1 MSEDKLIQEK
11 QRLQAYQDAYSTL
24 IARNKLQGMLGESFD
39 GDRDLYKALGYAR
52 HLSYTNYY
60 MQYSRQDI
68 AEAVIDRP
76 IEATWSGDIEIL
88 ESDDDNDTPLEKE
101 FRKLV
106 QDHQLKDKFIR
117 LDRLTNLGRYGVL
130 LMGLDD
136 AKTKQEALL
145 PVKGGKRKLMY
156 LKPLSEE
163 SAKPV
168 TWDTLPGSPR
178 YGLPVLYDITISSRH
193 EEQVQMTLRVHHT
206 RLLHIT
212 GKKMESEVY
221 GIPYLRSIFNRL
233 TDLEKLTGGSAEMF
247 WRNARPGFQANVKD
261 NYTLGIQGE
270 DELSKQAAEYENHL
284 RRIFTVEGVELKALT
299 AQVSDP
305 KSHID
310 SQIALISAKT
320 GIPKRQLTGSE
331 RGELA
336 SSQDADAWKELIQN
350 RRDEFAVIK
359 ILRPVV
365 DRFIEL
371 GILPVPKDKYTVKWS
386 DLFAP
391 SEKDKAEVGKT
402 RAQALKEY
410 VSQPGAQEV
419 MPMEAFMQFFL
430 GLSEEQVALITEMRE
445 QALRDEEQDFADV
458 DEEEIERQ
466 DINESNQ
473 EEDE

>member
-1 MSEDKLIQEK
+1 MTDEKLLQEN
-11 QRLQAYQDAYSTL
+11 QRLQANQAAYETL
-24 IARNKLQGMLGESFD
+24 LARNKLARMLGESFE
-39 GDRDLYKALGYAR
+39 GDRDLYKALGYSKG
-52 HLSYTNYY
+52 LSFANYFQ
-60 MQYSRQDI
+60 QYSRQDI

-76 IEATWSGDIEIL
+76 IEATWSGDLQVL
-88 ESDDDNDTPLEKE
+88 ESDDDKDTPLEKA
-101 FRKLV
+101 FRELV
-106 QDHQLKDKFIR
+106 VSHQLKDKFVR

-136 AKTKQEALL
+136 AKTKEQVIQ

-221 GIPYLRSIFNRL
+221 GIPYLRAIFNRL

-247 WRNARPGFQANVKD
+247 WRNARPGFQAKVAD
-261 NYTLGIQGE
+261 NYTLGTTGE
-270 DELSKQAAEYENHL
+270 NELSKQAAEYENHL

-299 AQVSDP
+299 AQVADP
-305 KSHID
+305 KGHID
-310 SQIALISAKT
+310 AQISLISAKT
-320 GIPKRQLTGSE
+320 GIPKRLLTGSE

-350 RRDEFAVIK
+350 RRDEFAAVK

-371 GILPVPKDKYTVKWS
+371 EILPAPKDSYTVKWS

-419 MPMEAFMQFFL
+419 MPMGAFMQFFL
-430 GLSEEQVALITEMRE
+430 GLSEEQVSLITEMRE

-458 DEEEIERQ
+458 DEEEIER
-466 DINESNQ
+466 
-473 EEDE
+473 